1 MAVEHDQIR
10 RIRNRQHEAR
20 GIGDERADLEI
31 GQGLGACRARKG
43 IHGRRQYDG
52 RGVVRKKR
60 PSQQFTM

>member
-10 RIRNRQHEAR
+10 RIRNRQHEAPD
-20 GIGDERADLEI
+20 IGDERADLEI